1 MPVLLSPRGFYHA
14 FSEAELTHF
23 ATCIYKDLR
32 NCNGDPKTWW
42 KNEWPLYQEHVRQG
56 IRYLERD
63 GVQHFWE
70 WLTIIIPEPLA
81 QQVRALEEQM
91 EVEVIDLTRDDDV
104 EIIDL
109 TQDEIDD
116 EENDNEDEDSEM
128 SYEEDTEQGPEIIDL
143 TKDYV

>member
-1 MPVLLSPRGFYHA
+1 MAY
-14 FSEAELTHF
+14 F

-42 KNEWPLYQEHVRQG
+42 KNEWPLYQEQVRQG

-70 WLTIIIPEPLA
+70 WLTMSETIA

-91 EVEVIDLTRDDDV
+91 EDEVIDLTHDDDV

-109 TQDEIDD
+109 TQDKSDD

-128 SYEEDTEQGPEIIDL
+128 GYETQEDTEQGPEIIDL
-143 TKDYV
+143 TKEYV

>member
-1 MPVLLSPRGFYHA
+1 M
-14 FSEAELTHF
+14 
-23 ATCIYKDLR
+23 
-32 NCNGDPKTWW
+32 
-42 KNEWPLYQEHVRQG
+42 RQG

-70 WLTIIIPEPLA
+70 RLTISEPIA
-81 QQVRALEEQM
+81 QRVRALEEQM

-109 TQDEIDD
+109 TQDETDD

-128 SYEEDTEQGPEIIDL
+128 GYDTQEDTEQGPEIIDL

>member
-1 MPVLLSPRGFYHA
+1 MSVLKSPRGFYHA
-14 FSEAELTHF
+14 FSNAESAYF

-42 KNEWPLYQEHVRQG
+42 KNEWPLYQEHVRQV

-63 GVQHFWE
+63 GAPHFWE
-70 WLTIIIPEPLA
+70 RITMSVPIA
-81 QQVRALEEQM
+81 QQVRAPEEPM

-104 EIIDL
+104 EIIYL
-109 TQDEIDD
+109 TQDETDD

-128 SYEEDTEQGPEIIDL
+128 GYETQEDTEGPEIIDL

>member
-70 WLTIIIPEPLA
+70 RLTIIIPEPLA

-91 EVEVIDLTRDDDV
+91 EVEVID
-104 EIIDL
+104 
-109 TQDEIDD
+109 
-116 EENDNEDEDSEM
+116 
-128 SYEEDTEQGPEIIDL
+128 
-143 TKDYV
+143 